1 MWNEVVTETKQR
13 MQRATESTREEIGK
27 IRSGR
32 ANPAIIETLRADY
45 YGASTPIKQLA
56 TISAPDSRMLIV
68 QPFDA
73 NAVAEISKAIQTADI
88 GLTPQIE
95 GKMIRVPVPALTKER
110 REELVKV
117 VKKVAEDGRVT
128 ARTVRRDANDKIKK
142 LEKDKKITE
151 DERESA
157 LERIQ
162 KETDAAIKNIDEIA
176 KNKEEELSNI

>member
-1 MWNEVVTETKQR
+1 MWNEVVTETKQK
-13 MQRATESTREEIGK
+13 MQRATESSREELTK

-32 ANPAIIETLRADY
+32 ANPSIIETIRADY
-45 YGASTPIKQLA
+45 YGAMTPIKQLA
-56 TISAPDSRMLIV
+56 TISAPESRMLIV

-73 NAVAEISKAIQTADI
+73 SAVAEISKAIQTADL

-110 REELVKV
+110 REELIKV

-128 ARTVRRDANDKIKK
+128 VRTVRRDANDKIKK

-151 DERESA
+151 DDRESA

-162 KETDAAIKNIDEIA
+162 KETDAAIKHIDDIA